1 MINAVGRDIPQEILD
16 ITGKEVFQGNLAKD
30 GTIFKKHGPMV
41 KAVLNNN
48 GSKLVPSI
56 AEVLKLC
63 NAHDGMTI
71 SFHHHFR
78 EGDKVVNMV
87 MDAIH
92 EMGLK
97 DITISASSL
106 GPRPHRPLYRGRHH
120 HQHPFLGRQRQDRR
134 SHLQRQAE
142 RPGLHAQPRRPC
154 QGPDDR

>member
-63 NAHDGMTI
+63 NSTTTSVKAT
-71 SFHHHFR
+71 R
-78 EGDKVVNMV
+78 
-87 MDAIH
+87 
-92 EMGLK
+92 
-97 DITISASSL
+97 SSTWSWT
-106 GPRPHRPLYRGRHH
+106 PSTRW
-120 HQHPFLGRQRQDRR
+120 
-134 SHLQRQAE
+134 A
-142 RPGLHAQPRRPC
+142 
-154 QGPDDR
+154 